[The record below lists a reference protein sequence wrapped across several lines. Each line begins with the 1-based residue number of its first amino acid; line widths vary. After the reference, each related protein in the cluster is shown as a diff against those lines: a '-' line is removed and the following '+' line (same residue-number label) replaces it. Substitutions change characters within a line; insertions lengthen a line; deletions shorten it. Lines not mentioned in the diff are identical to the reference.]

1 MNDRLNM
8 PLSIGDKVIVLHGY
22 FHHVLGTIVKFT
34 PKRVT
39 VDVPPYGIGSYSS
52 SNLIL
57 YTVQHDHNRVT
68 YPELFL

>member
-8 PLSIGDKVIVLHGY
+8 PLSIGDKVIVLHDY
-22 FHHVLGTIVKFT
+22 QSVLGTIVKFT
-34 PKRVT
+34 PKRVS
-39 VDVPPYGIGSYSS
+39 VDLPPYAVGSYSS

-57 YTVQHDHNRVT
+57 YTAQHDHNRVT

>member
-8 PLSIGDKVIVLHGY
+8 PLSVGDKVIALNAY
-22 FHHVLGTIVKFT
+22 YQAVLGTIVKFT

-39 VDVPPYGIGSYSS
+39 VDVPPYGAGSYSS

-57 YTVQHDHNRVT
+57 YTTQHDHNRVT

>member
-8 PLSIGDKVIVLHGY
+8 PLSVGDKVIALHGY
-22 FHHVLGTIVKFT
+22 HHVLGTIVKFT

-39 VDVPPYGIGSYSS
+39 VDVPPYGAGSYSS